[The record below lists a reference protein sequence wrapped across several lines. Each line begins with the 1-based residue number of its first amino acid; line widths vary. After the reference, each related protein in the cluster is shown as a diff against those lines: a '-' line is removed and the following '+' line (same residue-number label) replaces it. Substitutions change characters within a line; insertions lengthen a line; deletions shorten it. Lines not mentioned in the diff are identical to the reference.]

1 MEIDDVENFHRA
13 WNLAMDAS
21 QQLKVMNED
30 DNQRSN
36 HRRYQMSEVMT
47 IKEVS
52 EYLRIHPTTAYRLIK
67 KGAIPSFQ
75 VGSDHRFLRSE
86 IDRYARGEWQ
96 PK

>member
-1 MEIDDVENFHRA
+1 MELEDILAFASEYDRTTPDVA
-13 WNLAMDAS
+13 
-21 QQLKVMNED
+21 
-30 DNQRSN
+30 NQRSQPDF
-36 HRRYQMSEVMT
+36 HRRYQMSEIMT

-86 IDRYARGEWQ
+86 IDRYARGEWKRSDQ
-96 PK
+96 S